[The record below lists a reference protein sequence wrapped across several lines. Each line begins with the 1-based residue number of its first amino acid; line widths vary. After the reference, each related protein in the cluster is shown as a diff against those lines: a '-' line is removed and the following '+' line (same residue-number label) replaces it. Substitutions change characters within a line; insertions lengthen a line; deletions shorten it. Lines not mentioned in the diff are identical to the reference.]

1 MDRNVDRNLDQP
13 TKSLCFSNF
22 WSEIQKFF
30 STMCDRTG
38 GNADFTFFH
47 DFYTKIGEYKEKKFV
62 KYEGLYR
69 IFLRDTIFEE
79 ER

>member
-1 MDRNVDRNLDQP
+1 
-13 TKSLCFSNF
+13 
-22 WSEIQKFF
+22 
-30 STMCDRTG
+30 MCNRTG

-69 IFLRDTIFEE
+69 LFLHDTIFEE
-79 ER
+79 GDKHESFDEKQSSKLSYHIVMRARKR